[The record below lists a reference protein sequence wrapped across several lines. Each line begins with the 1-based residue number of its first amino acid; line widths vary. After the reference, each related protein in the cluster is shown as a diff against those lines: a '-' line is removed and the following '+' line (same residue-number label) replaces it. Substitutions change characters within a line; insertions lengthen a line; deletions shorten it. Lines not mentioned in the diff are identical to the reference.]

1 MGTKLKSIWVAI
13 LALALMLPAVANA
26 QTTTTK
32 PVKVQT
38 SALELVFDGKT
49 VNLPDGQFIFV
60 SQGTSYVPVRFI
72 SYALQKKVVWDSAT
86 KKVTVTEPSASELTV
101 LREYLMNAA
110 GAQGKQSS
118 VGGKTITASPVAASF
133 VFDGVT
139 RNLPA
144 GQSAFMV
151 NNSIYVPVRFM
162 SESIGTQIKWDSVNH
177 RISGESK
184 SYRDEQ
190 SNGGS
195 GGKTDETTGGEQGT
209 NTGNGTSSGNGAGT
223 GPVGGGGT
231 TTKPTYDQIKS
242 EADSKLQA
250 LYNAAQSRFL
260 SLAQQYLDAKDNAA
274 KKSIYA
280 QGEAYLTEITSQFNA
295 VLADTEAKLTANG
308 YSTAII
314 QEYRTKFESEIA
326 AGRKTLET
334 MMK

>member
-13 LALALMLPAVANA
+13 IALALMLPAVANA
-26 QTTTTK
+26 QTTTTSK

-38 SALELVFDGKT
+38 SAFELVFDGKT

-72 SYALQKKVVWDSAT
+72 SYALQKKVVWDSKT
-86 KKVTVTEPSASELTV
+86 KKVTVTEPSANELTV

-110 GAQGKQSS
+110 GEQGKQSS
-118 VGGKTITASPVAASF
+118 VGGKSITASPVAASF
-133 VFDGVT
+133 VFDGT
-139 RNLPA
+139 ARNLPA
-144 GQSAFMV
+144 GQTAFMV

-162 SESIGTQIKWDSVNH
+162 SESTGTQIKWDSVNH

-184 SYRDEQ
+184 TYRDEQ
-190 SNGGS
+190 QSSN
-195 GGKTDETTGGEQGT
+195 GGKTDDTTGGEQT
-209 NTGNGTSSGNGAGT
+209 NTDNGTSGNGAGA
-223 GPVGGGGT
+223 GPIGGGGVT
-231 TTKPTYDQIKS
+231 DTKPTYDQIKS
-242 EADSKLQA
+242 QTDAKLQS

-260 SLAQQYLDAKDNAA
+260 SMAQQYLSATDDAA

-280 QGEAYLTEITSQFNA
+280 QGEAYLTDITSQFNA

-314 QEYRTKFESEIA
+314 QEYRNKFEAEIA
-326 AGRKTLET
+326 AGRQTLAT